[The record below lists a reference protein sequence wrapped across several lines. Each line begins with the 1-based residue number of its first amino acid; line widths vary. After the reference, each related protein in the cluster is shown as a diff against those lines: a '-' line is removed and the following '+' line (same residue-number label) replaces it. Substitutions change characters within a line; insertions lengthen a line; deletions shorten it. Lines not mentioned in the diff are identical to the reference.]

1 MNIDLRTIDWVTISA
16 FITAIMALIAG
27 ITLRQNHLQL
37 KELKRQWEA
46 TNRARLNF
54 TIIFNRGSF
63 LLKITNVGK
72 QTAYDIEIKISD
84 NIIDSPFFDCIQT
97 TNKYLQNHKF
107 AIQSGDS
114 KNFSIA
120 PKFHVINGKEYI
132 GEHESYTEDFIIQ
145 WLEAHL
151 TYRFNITG
159 KYCSQYEINESFSI
173 DYYINSES
181 MVK

>member
-1 MNIDLRTIDWVTISA
+1 MNIDICTIDWVTISA

-54 TIIFNRGSF
+54 SIIFNRGSF

-72 QTAYDIEIKISD
+72 QTAYDIELKISD
-84 NIIDSPFFDCIQT
+84 IIDSPFLDCMQT
-97 TNKYLQNHKF
+97 TNRYLQKNKF
-107 AIQSGDS
+107 AIQSGNS
-114 KNFSIA
+114 KDFSIA
-120 PKFHVINGKEYI
+120 PKFHVINDKQYI
-132 GEHESYTEDFIIQ
+132 GEHESYTEDFIKQ
-145 WLEAHL
+145 WLDANL

-159 KYCSQYEINESFSI
+159 KYCSQYEINESLSI
-173 DYYINSES
+173 DYSIYSES